1 MRRHRYRITPGKKH
15 RDSTA
20 LLRLRI
26 SWAGNRIDYAP
37 GIAVDLSKWLPDAM
51 RVKPNSTHTKDKVP
65 ATYINRVL
73 QQHED
78 AVERLFASYEIDG
91 ITPTPEKL
99 RQDLDLELGRS
110 TEVTETFTAV
120 AKAMGNDVG
129 RSRQWTASGYDKL
142 SALIKKVEGYSTDT
156 TISQITEEW
165 LSGWVTYLSL
175 DCKLNNSTVIGYVKR
190 IQAVLRYSDR
200 HGYPCD
206 RGALDYRPGLKTVD
220 KQIIFLEWDELMT
233 VLNAELPYPYLEKA
247 RDLFCISSFTGL
259 RYSDLQ
265 KLTPAD
271 ITDDCITIVTQK
283 TTDTLHIELND
294 YSRALLAKYGNRPP
308 QLSNQKYNNYIK
320 EVGLHCGITTPIKT
334 VRIRAGKREEKTY
347 PKWQLLTTHA
357 GRRTFIS
364 NALMMG
370 IPVETVMKWT
380 GHKNYEAMKPY
391 IAIADRFKKS
401 MMDRFNSKTGYFWGM
416 VKENADE

>member
-1 MRRHRYRITPGKKH
+1 MRRYRCRITPGRKH
-15 RDSTA
+15 KDGTA

-78 AVERLFASYEIDG
+78 AIERLFASYEIDG

-99 RQDLDLELGRS
+99 RQDLDLELGKS

-142 SALIKKVEGYSTDT
+142 QALIKKVEGYTADT

-271 ITDDCITIVTQK
+271 IADDCITIVTQK

-320 EVGLHCGITTPIKT
+320 EVGLHCGITTPMKI

-401 MMDRFNSKTGYFWGM
+401 MMDRFNAKTGYFWGM
-416 VKENADE
+416 VKENTDE

>member
-15 RDSTA
+15 RDGTA

-99 RQDLDLELGRS
+99 RQDLDLELGKS

-142 SALIKKVEGYSTDT
+142 QALIKKVEGYSADT

-308 QLSNQKYNNYIK
+308 SALQSEVQHLHQRSRPPLRDHKADKDRTHQSWQEGGKNPPQVATTDHPRRETYIHLQRPNDGHTGRDRNEVDGSQKLRSD
-320 EVGLHCGITTPIKT
+320 EALH
-334 VRIRAGKREEKTY
+334 
-347 PKWQLLTTHA
+347 
-357 GRRTFIS
+357 S
-364 NALMMG
+364 
-370 IPVETVMKWT
+370 
-380 GHKNYEAMKPY
+380 
-391 IAIADRFKKS
+391 DS
-401 MMDRFNSKTGYFWGM
+401 
-416 VKENADE
+416 

>member
-1 MRRHRYRITPGKKH
+1 MRRYRCRITPGRKH
-15 RDSTA
+15 KDGSA

-91 ITPTPEKL
+91 ITPTHEKL
-99 RQDLDLELGRS
+99 RQDLDLELGKS

-142 SALIKKVEGYSTDT
+142 QALIKKVEGYSADT

-271 ITDDCITIVTQK
+271 IIDDCITIVTQK

-320 EVGLHCGITTPIKT
+320 EVGLHCGITTPIKI

-416 VKENADE
+416 VKENTDE

>member
-15 RDSTA
+15 RDGTA

-37 GIAVDLSKWLPDAM
+37 GIAVDLSKWLSDAM

-99 RQDLDLELGRS
+99 RQDLDLELGKS

-142 SALIKKVEGYSTDT
+142 QALIKKVEGYSADT

-271 ITDDCITIVTQK
+271 ITDDCITFVTQK

-320 EVGLHCGITTPIKT
+320 EVGLHCGITTPMKI

>member
-15 RDSTA
+15 RNGTA

-78 AVERLFASYEIDG
+78 AIERLFASYEIDG

-99 RQDLDLELGRS
+99 RQDLDLELGKS

-142 SALIKKVEGYSTDT
+142 QALIKKVEGYSADT

-271 ITDDCITIVTQK
+271 IADDCITIVTQK

-320 EVGLHCGITTPIKT
+320 EVGLHCGITTPMKI

-416 VKENADE
+416 VKENTDE

>member
-1 MRRHRYRITPGKKH
+1 MRRYRCRITPGKKH
-15 RDSTA
+15 KDGTA

-99 RQDLDLELGRS
+99 RQDLDLELGKS

-120 AKAMGNDVG
+120 AKTMGNDVG
-129 RSRQWTASGYDKL
+129 RSRQWSTSGYDKL
-142 SALIKKVEGYSTDT
+142 TALIKKVEGYSAGT

-271 ITDDCITIVTQK
+271 IADDCITIVTQK

-320 EVGLHCGITTPIKT
+320 EVGLHCGITTPMKI

-401 MMDRFNSKTGYFWGM
+401 MMDRFNAKTGYFWGM

>member
-15 RDSTA
+15 RDGTA

-78 AVERLFASYEIDG
+78 AIERLFASYEIDG

-99 RQDLDLELGRS
+99 RQDLDLELGKS
-110 TEVTETFTAV
+110 TEVTETFMAV

-129 RSRQWTASGYDKL
+129 RSRQWSTSGYDKL
-142 SALIKKVEGYSTDT
+142 TALIKKVEGYSAGT

-271 ITDDCITIVTQK
+271 IADDCITIVTQK

-320 EVGLHCGITTPIKT
+320 EVGLHCGITTPMKI

-391 IAIADRFKKS
+391 IAIADRFKKT
-401 MMDRFNSKTGYFWGM
+401 MMDRFNAKTGYFWGM